1 VLRDL
6 VGVVGGARF
15 GAAEGR
21 AMTVTD
27 EEVVASTT
35 SWVNDFVIGLNLCP
49 FAKAVQAK
57 GQVRYVVS
65 HAKSGVRLLEE
76 LQRELSTLQAADPSE
91 VDTTLLIHPHVLGD
105 FFDYNDFLA
114 EVDDLL
120 QELELEGEL
129 QVASFHPEYCF
140 ADSAPDDSANYTN
153 RSPYPML
160 HLLREASVTRAVDTY
175 PDTAAIPDRNV
186 ELLRTMP
193 AEELKR
199 RLRGSKWPPG

>member
-1 VLRDL
+1 
-6 VGVVGGARF
+6 
-15 GAAEGR
+15 
-21 AMTVTD
+21 MTD
-27 EEVVASTT
+27 EQVVASTRQ
-35 SWVNDFVIGLNLCP
+35 WIDDFVIGLNLCP

-57 GQVRYVVS
+57 GQVRYVVT

-76 LQRELSTLQAADPSE
+76 LQRELATLQATDPNE
-91 VDTTLLIHPHVLGD
+91 LDTTLLIHPDVLAD

-129 QVASFHPEYCF
+129 QVASFHPDYRF
-140 ADSAPDDSANYTN
+140 AGSAADDPANYTN

-175 PDTAAIPDRNV
+175 PDTAAIPERNV
-186 ELLRTMP
+186 ELLRSMP
-193 AEELKR
+193 ADELKR
-199 RLRGSKWPPG
+199 RVRG